1 MASQNHSKALRPR
14 RNLGSRIKRRNVI
27 LLGVLVSFVALLVAW
42 QLHQHGRLSHSSNAT
57 SSTLETHSSKEA
69 TEQTREPLVPVVSV
83 TVQKRDVPV
92 YFNGI
97 GTVQAYNTVMVT
109 SRVTGQITRVVFKEG
124 QQVKAGDLLAIVD
137 PRHTKHHWIKR
148 LRRRPRTWPQ
158 LANARALYERD
169 NYLLTKRV
177 LAPQDSDNQKQRL
190 AMGSSLNKQQNFR
203 TFTPSFLA
211 RAL

>member
-1 MASQNHSKALRPR
+1 
-14 RNLGSRIKRRNVI
+14 
-27 LLGVLVSFVALLVAW
+27 
-42 QLHQHGRLSHSSNAT
+42 
-57 SSTLETHSSKEA
+57 
-69 TEQTREPLVPVVSV
+69 
-83 TVQKRDVPV
+83 
-92 YFNGI
+92 
-97 GTVQAYNTVMVT
+97 MVT

-137 PRHTKHHWIKR
+137 PRPYQASLDQAIAKKAQDVA
-148 LRRRPRTWPQ
+148 Q

-190 AMGSSLNKQQNFR
+190 AIGSSLNKQQNFR